1 MSNRPIIVLDSAA
14 LDLEDIYLLSE
25 EERQAALKQI
35 QEAFAELQNK
45 NKFYEGILDLAGF
58 DMKILENAYEE
69 EKKLRLELKEELESE
84 DELIRETAEKRLN
97 DATIKALIP
106 ILEDHRYKKERED
119 YNKLLMNNLSSDVW
133 SKLSEESKSFL
144 STAWFT
150 YDQLQYGEF
159 NDYSAVCMLITKAV
173 ENEATVRYFDR
184 YIAYLESNN
193 IPRDNWPVDT
203 IVKKNIKT
211 NEFYIIKRDEFTLG
225 SVIHAAGI
233 KNWQSYYSKIDL
245 QVVDQELFNRMQGY
259 YRTRVLSPSFNG
271 YYEDRVKDDCSI
283 IEAVRLNYRNP
294 SAHKGTI
301 NKEDASRCIE
311 YLLTKQK
318 KLAVLYKDT
327 R

>member
-1 MSNRPIIVLDSAA
+1 MSNRPIIILDSAA
-14 LDLEDIYLLSE
+14 LDLEDIYLLPP
-25 EERQAALKQI
+25 EERQVILKQI
-35 QEAFAELQNK
+35 QEAFSELQSK
-45 NKFYEGILDLAGF
+45 NKFYEELLDLAGF
-58 DMKILENAYEE
+58 DMKILETAYEE

-84 DELIRETAEKRLN
+84 DELVRESAEKKLS
-97 DATIKALIP
+97 DATVKALIP
-106 ILEDHRYKKERED
+106 IVEDHRYKKEKAE
-119 YNKLLMNNLSSDVW
+119 YNKLLMQNLSSDVW

-150 YDQLQYGEF
+150 YDQLQNGDF

-193 IPRDNWPVDT
+193 IPRDNWPVDA

-233 KNWQSYYSKIDL
+233 KNRQSYYSKIDL
-245 QVVDQELFNRMQGY
+245 RVVDETLFDNMRKY
-259 YRTRVLSPSFNG
+259 YVKKVLSPSFNG
-271 YYEDRVKDDCSI
+271 YEDERVMSDCSI

-311 YLLTKQK
+311 YLLTKEK
-318 KLAVLYKDT
+318 KLVALYKDV